1 MSEFG
6 DSGMGDDVEEADA
19 LYDEAVQFVV
29 SARKAS
35 TSSVQRR
42 FKIGYNRAARLI
54 DEMERVGIIGPM
66 EGGMRDVL
74 VPSSDGDA

>member
-1 MSEFG
+1 MVSETK
-6 DSGMGDDVEEADA
+6 
-19 LYDEAVQFVV
+19 Q
-29 SARKAS
+29 AS
-35 TSSVQRR
+35 ISMIQRR
-42 FKIGYNRAARLI
+42 MRIGYNRAARLI